1 MYTLYLCYR
10 ELDKRFLTLST
21 EKVSKKQR
29 IEQIVLSAFIPVS
42 KKEIQ
47 DLLPD
52 VSIST
57 IEAVLGEMLRD
68 KRIVKIGTTRSS
80 RYKKA

>member
-57 IEAVLGEMLRD
+57 IETVLGEMLRD
-68 KRIVKIGTTRSS
+68 KRIVKIGTTRNS

>member
-57 IEAVLGEMLRD
+57 IETVLGKMLRD
-68 KRIVKIGTTRSS
+68 KRIVKIGTTRNS